1 MVRRDKYERVVKN
14 GYQGLLTK
22 AKINPDYKLID
33 IYDACDGLGV
43 QKSYADYINYP
54 KRINAK
60 EAMGSFL
67 WATFAVE
74 EASLATRKN

>member
-1 MVRRDKYERVVKN
+1 MKK

-22 AKINPDYKLID
+22 AIINPDYKLID
-33 IYDACDGLGV
+33 IYDACDGLVV

-67 WATFAVE
+67 WATFAFE
-74 EASLATRKN
+74 EASLAASKVR